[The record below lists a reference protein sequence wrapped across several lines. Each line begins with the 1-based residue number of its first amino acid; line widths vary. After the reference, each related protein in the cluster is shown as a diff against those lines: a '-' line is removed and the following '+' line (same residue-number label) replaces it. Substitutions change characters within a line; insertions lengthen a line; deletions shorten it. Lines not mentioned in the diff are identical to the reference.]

1 MEAQRGI
8 LAYWSILLLRAAVA
22 FASALGT
29 FQLCWTFFWGQVGK
43 SGWWTLMAFVY
54 PAWVSLFVAIA
65 IAIAVAACVLVF
77 TQRFQGS
84 ASPGNRVSGSESP
97 NEG

>member
-1 MEAQRGI
+1 MQAQRSI
-8 LAYWSILLLRAAVA
+8 LAYWSILLLRAVVA
-22 FASALGT
+22 IASALGT
-29 FQLCWTFFWGQVGK
+29 FQLCWTLFWGQVGK

-54 PAWVSLFVAIA
+54 PAWVSIFVAV
-65 IAIAVAACVLVF
+65 AIAVAACVLVF

-84 ASPGNRVSGSESP
+84 ASPENRASGSELP